1 MPQEN
6 KKKERVKKMIKFGK
20 WVVKFRIPILILS
33 FLLLIPTGIIYM
45 NTRINYDILSYLP
58 GDIETMKGQD
68 ILLDEFGTGAFS
80 VAVIDG
86 MQEKEISQLE
96 DKLKEIDHVKD
107 VLWYGALA
115 DISIPMDMLPDD
127 LKDSLQNADTGSQLM
142 IITFDTSMSADETL
156 DAIEEI
162 RGLTNEQCL
171 LSGMSA
177 VVTDI
182 KKICNS
188 EVIMYV
194 VIAAGLSALVLALTM
209 DSFLLPFIFL
219 LSIGMAIVYN
229 LGTNFIAGEISFV
242 TQALAA
248 VLQLAVTMDYSIFLW
263 HSYKEQKSEYPDDH
277 NKAMAVAIGNTITS
291 VVGSSITTVAGFIAL
306 CFMTFTLGLDLGI
319 VMAKGV
325 VIGVIGCVT
334 ILPSMILTFDRA
346 LEKTMHKEIM
356 PAKFDKLANFVVNH
370 AWLPIIV
377 FLVLLFPA
385 IYGYNHTNVYYNLTD
400 TFPESTA
407 CSQANKILE
416 ENFDMNS
423 VYMILADTNMTAKDA
438 TKMLDELENV
448 EGVSFALGY
457 NSLAGTTIPDE
468 LIPDDLKDMLKGNK
482 HQMIA
487 IGSDYKLASD
497 EINNQISTIDAIAK
511 KYDQN
516 SMVIGEAPCT
526 KDLITIT
533 DKDFKT
539 VSAVSIVA
547 IFIIIFCVFKSVSL
561 PIILVAAIEFAI
573 FINMGLPY
581 YLGTTL
587 PFIASVVIGTIQ
599 LGATVDYA
607 ILMTTRYKKERN
619 EGAGKK
625 EAIATALSTSIPSII
640 VSALGFFAATFGVGA
655 YSSVDM
661 VASLCKLMSRG
672 AIISMFV
679 VIFVLPSFFV
689 VFDKVIRYTSIGFGQ
704 KDKKEKAKNVAYAS
718 TDTYSK

>member
-1 MPQEN
+1 
-6 KKKERVKKMIKFGK
+6 
-20 WVVKFRIPILILS
+20 
-33 FLLLIPTGIIYM
+33 
-45 NTRINYDILSYLP
+45 
-58 GDIETMKGQD
+58 
-68 ILLDEFGTGAFS
+68 
-80 VAVIDG
+80 
-86 MQEKEISQLE
+86 
-96 DKLKEIDHVKD
+96 
-107 VLWYGALA
+107 
-115 DISIPMDMLPDD
+115 
-127 LKDSLQNADTGSQLM
+127 
-142 IITFDTSMSADETL
+142 
-156 DAIEEI
+156 
-162 RGLTNEQCL
+162 
-171 LSGMSA
+171 
-177 VVTDI
+177 
-182 KKICNS
+182 
-188 EVIMYV
+188 
-194 VIAAGLSALVLALTM
+194 
-209 DSFLLPFIFL
+209 
-219 LSIGMAIVYN
+219 MA
-229 LGTNFIAGEISFV
+229 
-242 TQALAA
+242 
-248 VLQLAVTMDYSIFLW
+248 
-263 HSYKEQKSEYPDDH
+263 
-277 NKAMAVAIGNTITS
+277 
-291 VVGSSITTVAGFIAL
+291 
-306 CFMTFTLGLDLGI
+306 
-319 VMAKGV
+319 
-325 VIGVIGCVT
+325 
-334 ILPSMILTFDRA
+334 
-346 LEKTMHKEIM
+346 
-356 PAKFDKLANFVVNH
+356 
-370 AWLPIIV
+370 PIIV

>member
-1 MPQEN
+1 MKNQHSRILAWLLVFSMVLAMMPA
-6 KKKERVKKMIKFGK
+6 M
-20 WVVKFRIPILILS
+20 LITAS
-33 FLLLIPTGIIYM
+33 A
-45 NTRINYDILSYLP
+45 
-58 GDIETMKGQD
+58 
-68 ILLDEFGTGAFS
+68 DEPASAATWA
-80 VAVIDG
+80 
-86 MQEKEISQLE
+86 KT
-96 DKLKEIDHVKD
+96 
-107 VLWYGALA
+107 
-115 DISIPMDMLPDD
+115 D
-127 LKDSLQNADTGSQLM
+127 LKDIKSTDTVA
-142 IITFDTSMSADETL
+142 ITMTRGEVTYALPTTI
-156 DAIEEI
+156 DAE
-162 RGLTNEQCL
+162 
-171 LSGMSA
+171 
-177 VVTDI
+177 
-182 KKICNS
+182 KK
-188 EVIMYV
+188 V
-194 VIAAGLSALVLALTM
+194 ALALVCTVKDNTLTM
-209 DSFLLPFIFL
+209 S
-219 LSIGMAIVYN
+219 
-229 LGTNFIAGEISFV
+229 GTDAQYGWHI
-242 TQALAA
+242 TAA
-248 VLQLAVTMDYSIFLW
+248 
-263 HSYKEQKSEYPDDH
+263 E
-277 NKAMAVAIGNTITS
+277 
-291 VVGSSITTVAGFIAL
+291 GSDGYYITTGENYL
-306 CFMTFTLGLDLGI
+306 SLSNT
-319 VMAKGV
+319 AKGV

-468 LIPDDLKDMLKGNK
+468 LVPDDLKDMLKGNK

>member
-219 LSIGMAIVYN
+219 
-229 LGTNFIAGEISFV
+229 
-242 TQALAA
+242 
-248 VLQLAVTMDYSIFLW
+248 
-263 HSYKEQKSEYPDDH
+263 
-277 NKAMAVAIGNTITS
+277 
-291 VVGSSITTVAGFIAL
+291 
-306 CFMTFTLGLDLGI
+306 
-319 VMAKGV
+319 
-325 VIGVIGCVT
+325 
-334 ILPSMILTFDRA
+334 
-346 LEKTMHKEIM
+346 
-356 PAKFDKLANFVVNH
+356 
-370 AWLPIIV
+370 
-377 FLVLLFPA
+377 
-385 IYGYNHTNVYYNLTD
+385 
-400 TFPESTA
+400 
-407 CSQANKILE
+407 
-416 ENFDMNS
+416 
-423 VYMILADTNMTAKDA
+423 
-438 TKMLDELENV
+438 
-448 EGVSFALGY
+448 
-457 NSLAGTTIPDE
+457 SLIH
-468 LIPDDLKDMLKGNK
+468 I
-482 HQMIA
+482 
-487 IGSDYKLASD
+487 
-497 EINNQISTIDAIAK
+497 
-511 KYDQN
+511 
-516 SMVIGEAPCT
+516 
-526 KDLITIT
+526 
-533 DKDFKT
+533 
-539 VSAVSIVA
+539 
-547 IFIIIFCVFKSVSL
+547 
-561 PIILVAAIEFAI
+561 
-573 FINMGLPY
+573 
-581 YLGTTL
+581 
-587 PFIASVVIGTIQ
+587 
-599 LGATVDYA
+599 
-607 ILMTTRYKKERN
+607 
-619 EGAGKK
+619 
-625 EAIATALSTSIPSII
+625 
-640 VSALGFFAATFGVGA
+640 
-655 YSSVDM
+655 
-661 VASLCKLMSRG
+661 
-672 AIISMFV
+672 
-679 VIFVLPSFFV
+679 
-689 VFDKVIRYTSIGFGQ
+689 
-704 KDKKEKAKNVAYAS
+704 
-718 TDTYSK
+718 